1 LSSNFDQYKEEIND
15 QVSYGLLYTHR
26 VMSDRFTND
35 GSIND
40 NDMFAY
46 LRKKAIEDIIVEL
59 KEEYDTIVSTYKF
72 KEIKDA

>member
-1 LSSNFDQYKEEIND
+1 
-15 QVSYGLLYTHR
+15 
-26 VMSDRFTND
+26 MSDRFNND

-72 KEIKDA
+72 KEIEDV